1 MSPKPETTTT
11 PARLDLRVLGD
22 DELAALHERA
32 LRLLA
37 DDGVLVTG
45 EVTARAFVAAGARVA
60 DGRGRIAPRL
70 VHAALDV
77 APPRFSLGARLE
89 GRDVELASGAAWL
102 ATGGPAALTLAAGAA
117 EPRPATG
124 ADLAAVCRLADAL
137 PEVAVLY
144 GPPLCPARET
154 PLGALQVCLAAA
166 GKHVHVTTLR
176 TAAEAEAAAR
186 IAAAVAGGLDAAR
199 RRSPLSLG
207 GSLENAL
214 AFAAHGLPVTATAE
228 LAPGA
233 KWGDPGLSETVVRR
247 HAGILAACVAVQ
259 AVAPGAPFM
268 YATADAAVPQT
279 SAALIAAAQLAA
291 RAGLPTLAPAMLTR
305 SPAPDWQACSENA
318 FSSMSAVLAGA
329 DIVSG
334 AGTLAGG
341 TVCSAV
347 ALALD
352 SEIHSWNAAI
362 AAGIPVDEETLA
374 AEAIHAVGIGGNYL
388 SQRHTRRHMKDVWR
402 PRLLDRSS
410 WDAWVAGGCKGAP
423 EAAAEL
429 VRTTLD
435 GHTVAPLEA
444 AVADRI
450 NEIIATVQ

>member
-1 MSPKPETTTT
+1 
-11 PARLDLRVLGD
+11 V
-22 DELAALHERA
+22 
-32 LRLLA
+32 
-37 DDGVLVTG
+37 
-45 EVTARAFVAAGARVA
+45 
-60 DGRGRIAPRL
+60 I
-70 VHAALDV
+70 
-77 APPRFSLGARLE
+77 
-89 GRDVELASGAAWL
+89 
-102 ATGGPAALTLAAGAA
+102 
-117 EPRPATG
+117 
-124 ADLAAVCRLADAL
+124 
-137 PEVAVLY
+137 Y
-144 GPPLCPARET
+144 GPPLQPAHET
-154 PLGALQVCLAAA
+154 ALGALQVCLAAA

-186 IAAAVAGGLDAAR
+186 IAAAVAGDLDAAR

-207 GSLENAL
+207 GPLEAVL
-214 AFAAHGLPVTATAE
+214 AFAAHGLPVATAAE

-233 KWGDPGLSETVVRR
+233 DSGGPHASEAVVRR
-247 HAGILAACVAVQ
+247 HAAILAACVAVQ
-259 AVAPGAPFM
+259 AVAPGAPFV
-268 YATADAAVPQT
+268 YSTADSAVPQT

-291 RAGLPTLAPAMLTR
+291 RAGLPVLAPAMVTR
-305 SPAPDWQACSENA
+305 SPEPDWQACSENA

-329 DIVSG
+329 DLVAG

-341 TVCSAV
+341 TVYSAV

-362 AAGIPVDEETLA
+362 AAGIPVDEEMLA
-374 AEAIHAVGIGGNYL
+374 AEAIRAVGIGGNYL

-410 WDAWVAGGCKGAP
+410 WDAWVAGGRRGAP

-429 VRTTLD
+429 ARSTLD